1 MAFDLADYCTTV
13 GDTWRRPY
21 GFRNPYGNNYGA
33 YYPFNYS
40 SYISKDEYVKSYKPK
55 NICENIIYTAGS
67 LIALIGGG
75 LLLKKNGKTL
85 VKYLKPKTYTD
96 ILKNI
101 FKRTPKAP
109 KVEQATTKIPQIATE
124 GQNVKKSFWSKI
136 KGLFKRKPKSSEAEQ
151 VVAETQQITAE
162 GQNIK
167 KGFWSKIKGIFK
179 RKTKSPE
186 AEQVV
191 SETPQIT
198 AEGQNVKKG
207 FWGKIKGIFKRKPED
222 SAPPKLKPK
231 EIFTDKPKAKAE
243 QKDGFLRRL
252 FSRKPVNETPPR
264 VTIDFTE
271 GQPPQKTNSLKLKL
285 MDLGCKTSVF
295 LRKFFP
301 F

>member
-162 GQNIK
+162 GQNV
-167 KGFWSKIKGIFK
+167 K
-179 RKTKSPE
+179 RS
-186 AEQVV
+186 
-191 SETPQIT
+191 
-198 AEGQNVKKG
+198 
-207 FWGKIKGIFKRKPED
+207 FWGKIKGVFKRKPKD
-222 SAPPKLKPK
+222 SAPPKLNP
-231 EIFTDKPKAKAE
+231 EEMFTDKPKAKAE